1 MNKSTQAE
9 FPEEAFKNPMQGTF
23 MNVVVGRYTDGP
35 RAGEKCV
42 LKWFK
47 EDYGGLVFE
56 SSCYREDLN
65 NVEATKRLVKK
76 FNNARIIDKHVTV
89 NVPEVWCSIDFAPGS
104 KVIVEPYIENYK
116 KQNSNSGYANNS
128 TEWGRAMQALSHF
141 TYHASGGKQLL
152 CDIQGGVYDKAIV
165 LTDPVIMS
173 TDQCFGLTDLGEAGI
188 FNWFS
193 HHKCNEYCSRS
204 WKLPDKAATSSMKK
218 FRAVAHTQ
226 MMPLPRKASSRSSL
240 TSTRKH
246 VGTAGP
252 TYERFK

>member
-116 KQNSNSGYANNS
+116 KARHDYV
-128 TEWGRAMQALSHF
+128 LILF
-141 TYHASGGKQLL
+141 L
-152 CDIQGGVYDKAIV
+152 DAII
-165 LTDPVIMS
+165 LIH
-173 TDQCFGLTDLGEAGI
+173 L
-188 FNWFS
+188 
-193 HHKCNEYCSRS
+193 
-204 WKLPDKAATSSMKK
+204 
-218 FRAVAHTQ
+218 
-226 MMPLPRKASSRSSL
+226 
-240 TSTRKH
+240 
-246 VGTAGP
+246 
-252 TYERFK
+252 